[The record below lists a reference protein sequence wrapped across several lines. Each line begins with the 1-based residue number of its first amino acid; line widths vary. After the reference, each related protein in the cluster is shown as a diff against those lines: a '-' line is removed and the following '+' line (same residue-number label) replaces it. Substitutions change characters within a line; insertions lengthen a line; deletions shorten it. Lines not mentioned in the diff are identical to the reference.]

1 MRRRA
6 SSKDIEYI
14 ESLYGRAKFLQQGK
28 LLTAGQAQ
36 QYAM

>member
-1 MRRRA
+1 MHRIRITA
-6 SSKDIEYI
+6 GLSS
-14 ESLYGRAKFLQQGK
+14 YGKAGFLQQGK